1 MSKDFLGDGYEL
13 EDLYQIGAMGFIKAI
28 KRFDTNFEVKL
39 STYAVPYILGEIKR
53 YIRDDGIVKVS
64 RSTKELGI
72 KILEIQKEHM
82 RKTGEEIGILEI
94 SKILKVPKEE
104 IALALDSLK
113 PVESIYE
120 DSYSDG
126 EGSIS
131 ILDRLSSKNDE
142 ATQIINQLSLKEAIR
157 GLEKEE
163 QEIIMLRYYR
173 EKTQSQVAKILGL
186 TQVQVSRLE
195 RKVLDKVRIKM
206 KS

>member
-1 MSKDFLGDGYEL
+1 MSKDFLEDGYEL
-13 EDLYQIGAMGFIKAI
+13 EDLYQIGAMGFVKAI

>member
-1 MSKDFLGDGYEL
+1 MSKDFLEDGYEL
-13 EDLYQIGAMGFIKAI
+13 EDLYQIGAMGFVKAI

-53 YIRDDGIVKVS
+53 YIRDDGMVKVS
-64 RSTKELGI
+64 RSTKELVI

-82 RKTGEEIGILEI
+82 RKTGEEIGLAEI
-94 SKILKVPKEE
+94 AKLLKVPKEE

-120 DSYSDG
+120 ESYSDG

-142 ATQIINQLSLKEAIR
+142 EAQIVNQISLREAIK
-157 GLEKEE
+157 GLEKDE

-195 RKVLDKVRIKM
+195 RKVLDKVRVKIG
-206 KS
+206 S

>member
-1 MSKDFLGDGYEL
+1 MSKDFLEDGYEL
-13 EDLYQIGAMGFIKAI
+13 EDLYQIGAMGFVKAI

-53 YIRDDGIVKVS
+53 YIRDDGMVKVS

-82 RKTGEEIGILEI
+82 RKTGEEIGLAEI
-94 SKILKVPKEE
+94 AKLLKVPKEE

-113 PVESIYE
+113 PVESIYGE
-120 DSYSDG
+120 SYSDG

-142 ATQIINQLSLKEAIR
+142 EAQIVNQISLREAIK
-157 GLEKEE
+157 GLEKDE

-195 RKVLDKVRIKM
+195 RKVLDKVRVKM
-206 KS
+206 GS

>member
-1 MSKDFLGDGYEL
+1 MSKDFLEDGYEL
-13 EDLYQIGAMGFIKAI
+13 EDLYQIGAMGFVKAI

-53 YIRDDGIVKVS
+53 YIRDDGMVKVS

-82 RKTGEEIGILEI
+82 RKTGEEIGLAEI
-94 SKILKVPKEE
+94 AKLLKVPKEE

-120 DSYSDG
+120 ESYSDG

-142 ATQIINQLSLKEAIR
+142 EAQIVNQISLREAIK
-157 GLEKEE
+157 GLEKDE

-195 RKVLDKVRIKM
+195 RKVLDKVRVKIG
-206 KS
+206 S

>member
-1 MSKDFLGDGYEL
+1 
-13 EDLYQIGAMGFIKAI
+13 MGFVKAI

-53 YIRDDGIVKVS
+53 YIRDDGMVKVS

-82 RKTGEEIGILEI
+82 RKTGEEIGLAEI
-94 SKILKVPKEE
+94 AKLLKVPKEE

-120 DSYSDG
+120 ESYSDG

-142 ATQIINQLSLKEAIR
+142 EAQIVNQISLREAIK
-157 GLEKEE
+157 GLEKDE

-195 RKVLDKVRIKM
+195 RKVLDKVRVKM
-206 KS
+206 GS

>member
-1 MSKDFLGDGYEL
+1 MSKDFLEDGYEL
-13 EDLYQIGAMGFIKAI
+13 EDLYQIGAMGFVKAI

-53 YIRDDGIVKVS
+53 YIRDDGMVIVG

-82 RKTGEEIGILEI
+82 RKTGEEIGLAEI
-94 SKILKVPKEE
+94 AKLLKVPKEE

-120 DSYSDG
+120 ESYSDG

-142 ATQIINQLSLKEAIR
+142 EAQIVNQISLREAIK
-157 GLEKEE
+157 GLEKDE

-195 RKVLDKVRIKM
+195 RKVLDKVRVKM
-206 KS
+206 GS

>member
-1 MSKDFLGDGYEL
+1 MSKDFLEDGYEL
-13 EDLYQIGAMGFIKAI
+13 EDLYQIGAMGFVKAI

-53 YIRDDGIVKVS
+53 YIRDDGMVKVS

-82 RKTGEEIGILEI
+82 RKTGEEIGLAEI
-94 SKILKVPKEE
+94 AKLLKVPKEE

-120 DSYSDG
+120 ESYSDG

-142 ATQIINQLSLKEAIR
+142 EAQIVNQISLREAIK
-157 GLEKEE
+157 GLEEDE

-195 RKVLDKVRIKM
+195 RKVLDKVRVKM
-206 KS
+206 GS

>member
-1 MSKDFLGDGYEL
+1 MSKDFLEDGYEL
-13 EDLYQIGAMGFIKAI
+13 EDLYQIGAMGFVKAI

-53 YIRDDGIVKVS
+53 YIRYDGMVKVS

-82 RKTGEEIGILEI
+82 RKTGEEIGLAEI
-94 SKILKVPKEE
+94 AKLLKVPKEE

-120 DSYSDG
+120 ESYSDG

-142 ATQIINQLSLKEAIR
+142 EAQIVNQISLREAIK
-157 GLEKEE
+157 GLEKDE

-195 RKVLDKVRIKM
+195 RKVLDKVRVKM
-206 KS
+206 GS

>member
-1 MSKDFLGDGYEL
+1 MSKDFLEDGYEL
-13 EDLYQIGAMGFIKAI
+13 EDLYQIGAMGFVKAI

-53 YIRDDGIVKVS
+53 YIRDDGMVKVS

-82 RKTGEEIGILEI
+82 RKTGEEIGLAEI
-94 SKILKVPKEE
+94 AKLLKVPKEE

-113 PVESIYE
+113 PVESIYGE
-120 DSYSDG
+120 SYSDG

-131 ILDRLSSKNDE
+131 ILDRLSSKDDE
-142 ATQIINQLSLKEAIR
+142 EAQIVNQISLREAIK
-157 GLEKEE
+157 GLEKDE

-195 RKVLDKVRIKM
+195 RKVLDKVRVKM
-206 KS
+206 GS

>member
-1 MSKDFLGDGYEL
+1 MSKDFLEDGYEL
-13 EDLYQIGAMGFIKAI
+13 EDLYQIGAMRFVKTI

-39 STYAVPYILGEIKR
+39 SSYAVPYILGEIKR
-53 YIRDDGIVKVS
+53 YIRDDGMVKVS

-82 RKTGEEIGILEI
+82 RKTGEEIGLAEI
-94 SKILKVPKEE
+94 AKLLKVPKEE

-120 DSYSDG
+120 ESYSDG

-142 ATQIINQLSLKEAIR
+142 EAQIVNQISLREAIK
-157 GLEKEE
+157 GLEKDE

-195 RKVLDKVRIKM
+195 RKVLDKVRVKM
-206 KS
+206 GS

>member
-1 MSKDFLGDGYEL
+1 MSKDFLEDGYEL
-13 EDLYQIGAMGFIKAI
+13 EDLYQIGAMGFVKAI

-53 YIRDDGIVKVS
+53 YIRDDGMVKVS

-82 RKTGEEIGILEI
+82 RKTGEEIGLAEI
-94 SKILKVPKEE
+94 AKLLKVPKEE

-120 DSYSDG
+120 ESYADG

-142 ATQIINQLSLKEAIR
+142 EAQIVNQISLREAIK
-157 GLEKEE
+157 GLEKDE

-195 RKVLDKVRIKM
+195 RKVLDKVRVKM
-206 KS
+206 GS

>member
-1 MSKDFLGDGYEL
+1 MSKDFLEDGYEL
-13 EDLYQIGAMGFIKAI
+13 EDLYQIGAMGFVKAI

-53 YIRDDGIVKVS
+53 YIRDDGMVKVS

-82 RKTGEEIGILEI
+82 RKTGEEIGLAEI
-94 SKILKVPKEE
+94 AKLLKVPKEE

-120 DSYSDG
+120 ESYSDG

-142 ATQIINQLSLKEAIR
+142 EAQIVNQISLREAIK
-157 GLEKEE
+157 GLEKDE
-163 QEIIMLRYYR
+163 QEIIMIRYYR

-195 RKVLDKVRIKM
+195 RKVLDKVRVKM
-206 KS
+206 GS

>member
-1 MSKDFLGDGYEL
+1 MSKDFLEDGYEL
-13 EDLYQIGAMGFIKAI
+13 EDLYQIGAMGFVKAI

-53 YIRDDGIVKVS
+53 YIRDDGMVKVS
-64 RSTKELGI
+64 RSTKELVI

-82 RKTGEEIGILEI
+82 RKTGEEIGLAEI
-94 SKILKVPKEE
+94 AKLLKVPKEE

-120 DSYSDG
+120 ESYSDG

-142 ATQIINQLSLKEAIR
+142 EAQIVNQISLREAIK
-157 GLEKEE
+157 GLEKDE

-195 RKVLDKVRIKM
+195 RKVLDKVRVKM
-206 KS
+206 GS

>member
-1 MSKDFLGDGYEL
+1 MSKDFLEDGYEL
-13 EDLYQIGAMGFIKAI
+13 EDLYQIGAMGFVKAI

-53 YIRDDGIVKVS
+53 YIRDDGMVKVS

-82 RKTGEEIGILEI
+82 RKTGEEIGLAEI
-94 SKILKVPKEE
+94 AKLLKVPKEE

-120 DSYSDG
+120 ESYSDG

-142 ATQIINQLSLKEAIR
+142 EAQIVNQISLREAIK
-157 GLEKEE
+157 GLEKDE

-195 RKVLDKVRIKM
+195 RKVLDKVRVKM
-206 KS
+206 GS